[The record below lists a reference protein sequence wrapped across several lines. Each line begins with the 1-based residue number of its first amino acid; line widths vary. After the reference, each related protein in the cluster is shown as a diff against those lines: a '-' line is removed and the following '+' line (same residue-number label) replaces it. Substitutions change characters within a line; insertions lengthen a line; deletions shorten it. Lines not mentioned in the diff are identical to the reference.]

1 MVDSGGANRH
11 WNSRRFKMCTT
22 HHSVGSVNVCCELD
36 CFLLSFLFPLLLRM
50 LLEIPIFLLIL
61 IYQLLIQNHCVDYQR
76 SYNKWWN
83 VLIER
88 MNCNSCTNKFTL
100 LWVEAQLCLP
110 YVCLYRVPQKYR
122 LKVYGSEGHKNGAN
136 QILILCMF
144 FSTSGH
150 LV

>member
-50 LLEIPIFLLIL
+50 LLEIPIFLFIL

-76 SYNKWWN
+76 SYNKRWN

-88 MNCNSCTNKFTL
+88 INCNFCTNIL
-100 LWVEAQLCLP
+100 LKMSLFNFCKMKLDITSKLCWGLM
-110 YVCLYRVPQKYR
+110 
-122 LKVYGSEGHKNGAN
+122 KNLLN
-136 QILILCMF
+136 F
-144 FSTSGH
+144 